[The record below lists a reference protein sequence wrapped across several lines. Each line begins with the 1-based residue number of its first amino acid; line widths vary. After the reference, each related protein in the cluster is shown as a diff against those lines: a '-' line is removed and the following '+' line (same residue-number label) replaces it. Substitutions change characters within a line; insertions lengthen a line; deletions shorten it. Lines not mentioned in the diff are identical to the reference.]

1 MGKIRAFITHVLAFF
16 KPQPEKFQPIM
27 GTEEKFTLVD
37 YVFFGQIAPALVISI
52 VEMDR
57 FKDDPNVIASFN
69 SMMEKVKRKPAI
81 YNEVLRLAEVE
92 RQARKNDEI
101 KKKAMA
107 EYKEPTETIDDL
119 NKTSTQMNEVISK
132 MMGVTKK

>member
-1 MGKIRAFITHVLAFF
+1 MD
-16 KPQPEKFQPIM
+16 
-27 GTEEKFTLVD
+27 TEEKFTLVD

-57 FKDDPNVIASFN
+57 FKDDPNIIASFN
-69 SMMEKVKRKPAI
+69 SVMEKVKRKPAI

>member
-1 MGKIRAFITHVLAFF
+1 MSGI
-16 KPQPEKFQPIM
+16 
-27 GTEEKFTLVD
+27 
-37 YVFFGQIAPALVISI
+37 
-52 VEMDR
+52 
-57 FKDDPNVIASFN
+57 N
-69 SMMEKVKRKPAI
+69 
-81 YNEVLRLAEVE
+81 
-92 RQARKNDEI
+92 EI

>member
-1 MGKIRAFITHVLAFF
+1 MGKIRAFITHILAFF
-16 KPQPEKFQPIM
+16 KPQPEKFEPIV
-27 GTEEKFTLVD
+27 GTDDKFTLMD
-37 YVFFGQIAPALVISI
+37 YVVFGQIAPTLVMSI

-57 FKDDPNVIASFN
+57 FKDDPNIIASFN

>member
-1 MGKIRAFITHVLAFF
+1 MGKIRAFIIHVLAFF
-16 KPQPEKFQPIM
+16 KPQPEKFKPIV
-27 GTEEKFTLVD
+27 GTDDKFTLMD
-37 YVFFGQIAPALVISI
+37 YAIFAQIAPILVTAI
-52 VEMDR
+52 VEIDR
-57 FKDDPNVIASFN
+57 FKDDPDVMTSFN
-69 SMMEKVKRKPAI
+69 TMMEKVKRKPVI

>member
-1 MGKIRAFITHVLAFF
+1 MGKIHAFITHVLAFF
-16 KPQPEKFQPIM
+16 KPQPEKFKPIM
-27 GTEEKFTLVD
+27 DTEEKFTLVD
-37 YVFFGQIAPALVISI
+37 YMFFGQIAPTLVMSI

-57 FKDDPNVIASFN
+57 FKDDPNVMASFN
-69 SMMEKVKRKPAI
+69 SLMEKVKRKPAI